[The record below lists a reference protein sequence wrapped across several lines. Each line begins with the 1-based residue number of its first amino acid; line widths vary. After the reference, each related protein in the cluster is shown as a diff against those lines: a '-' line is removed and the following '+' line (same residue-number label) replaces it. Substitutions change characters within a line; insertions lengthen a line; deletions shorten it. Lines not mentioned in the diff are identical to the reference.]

1 MGRRR
6 AVVLRLDADERI
18 GLGHAARALA
28 LGEALGAAL
37 GARPTVLARPSAVLD
52 RFLAGRLVD
61 RAEIRGSGYA
71 AAETLAATAPGTV
84 LVSDS
89 YDLDADDLER
99 LAGGSALHVVIDD
112 EGALPRYPCD
122 VVVNPNLGAATAPYR
137 SAGCVLAGPR
147 YALLRAEARALAA
160 RPGRPATEPR
170 VVVAFGGGRW
180 APGAIRLLA
189 ALGGLAR
196 DGATVLAPA
205 ADPPP
210 GVMAIAPASLLDALH
225 GADLAVLAGGVTKY
239 EAAALGVPML
249 LCAVVA
255 HQRAGVAAVA
265 AAGAA
270 CDLGDADAARTD
282 DVVRR
287 ARDLLADAPA
297 RARMA
302 AAGRALV
309 DGRGADRVTEAVLR
323 VVQAA

>member
-1 MGRRR
+1 MGGP
-6 AVVLRLDADERI
+6 AVVLRVDADERI

-37 GARPTVLARPSAVLD
+37 GARPTVLARSSAVLD
-52 RFLAGRLVD
+52 RFLAGRPVD
-61 RAEIRGSGYA
+61 RAEIRGPGYA
-71 AAETLAATAPGTV
+71 AAETLAATAPGAV

-89 YDLDADDLER
+89 YDLDADDLDH
-99 LAGGSALHVVIDD
+99 LAGGPAVHVVIDD

-122 VVVNPNLGAATAPYR
+122 VVVNPNLGASTTPYR
-137 SAGCVLAGPR
+137 HAGCVLAGPR
-147 YALLRAEARALAA
+147 YALLRAEARALMD
-160 RPGRPATEPR
+160 RPRRPAAEPR

-180 APGAIRLLA
+180 APEATRLLA

-196 DGATVLAPA
+196 DGAAVLAPA
-205 ADPPP
+205 ADAPP
-210 GVMAIAPASLLDALH
+210 GVTAIAPASLLEALH
-225 GADLAVLAGGVTKY
+225 GADLAILAGGVTKY

-265 AAGAA
+265 ATGAA
-270 CDLGDADAARTD
+270 RDRGDAEAARPD
-282 DVVRR
+282 DVVRH
-287 ARDLLADAPA
+287 ARDLLADPGA

-309 DGRGADRVTEAVLR
+309 DGRGADRVTEVVLR
-323 VVQAA
+323 GLQAA